1 MPAEA
6 VQDAR
11 KRGYRY
17 KVRATRAKPI
27 QLTDRDIALLEA
39 IYKYRVLH
47 RGHISNLFF
56 AGVNDEGSSARRRL
70 NLLYQHGYL
79 ERIPRFISP
88 PMNNPGPA
96 YRLAQ
101 RGAVLLSERAGVP
114 LTEFNYWGKSEDK
127 DSHIGSVGHAY
138 LEHNLV
144 LVDIRLWFEHQAP
157 HANCTIATWLD
168 YFDLRA
174 SWKTERVLIRLT
186 PQAAF
191 EDIAIA
197 PDGYVVLET
206 EKGRGHFFLEFDR
219 GTETIGKQW
228 KRKVMAYQE
237 YLSSGKFHQRYR
249 VDPHTGFRVL
259 TITTSIKRAANLH
272 RAALTYAAPQSASM
286 FLFTCW
292 PELQQGRLTDALW
305 LRGGTSE
312 KQVVL

>member
-27 QLTDRDIALLEA
+27 QLTTRDIALLGA

-47 RGHISNLFF
+47 RGQVGELFF

-70 NLLYQHGYL
+70 SLLYQHGYL
-79 ERIPRFISP
+79 ERIPRFISSP
-88 PMNNPGPA
+88 ANNPGPA

-101 RGAVLLSERAGVP
+101 RGAVLLAERAGVP
-114 LTEFNYWGKSEDK
+114 LKDFNYWGKTVDR

-138 LEHNLV
+138 LEHNLT
-144 LVDIRLWFEHQAP
+144 LTEIRLWFEHQAAQ
-157 HANCTIATWLD
+157 ANCNIVTWLD
-168 YFDLRA
+168 YFDLHA

-186 PQAAF
+186 PQAPI
-191 EDIAIA
+191 ENMAIA

-228 KRKVMAYQE
+228 KRKVLAYQE
-237 YLSSGKFHQRYR
+237 YLRSGKFHQRYQASE
-249 VDPHTGFRVL
+249 HTGFRVL
-259 TITTSIKRAANLH
+259 TITTSMKRAANLH
-272 RAALTYAAPQSASM
+272 QAAKTYADAAMSGM
-286 FLFTCW
+286 FLFTDW
-292 PELQQGRLTDALW
+292 PTIQQGRLTDALW
-305 LRGGTSE
+305 FRGGLEHQHT
-312 KQVVL
+312 LL